1 VSPVGGFA
9 ATTTTPK
16 EQVMFSHPDLLQK
29 LVSDRH
35 REAAK
40 RAEAGRW
47 QHERRQVR
55 QGVRRRG
62 R

>member
-1 VSPVGGFA
+1 
-9 ATTTTPK
+9 
-16 EQVMFSHPDLLQK
+16 MFSHPDLLQK

-55 QGVRRRG
+55 QGDRRRG

>member
-1 VSPVGGFA
+1 
-9 ATTTTPK
+9 
-16 EQVMFSHPDLLQK
+16 MFSHPDLLQK